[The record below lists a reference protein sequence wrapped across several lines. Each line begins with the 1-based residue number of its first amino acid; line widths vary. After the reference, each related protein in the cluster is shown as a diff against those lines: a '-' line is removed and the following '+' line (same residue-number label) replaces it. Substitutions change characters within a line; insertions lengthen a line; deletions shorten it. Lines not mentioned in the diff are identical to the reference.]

1 MRHADAAAYDAI
13 PVIEDGDLVD
23 IVLQWPERSWR
34 LAGKAGAKR
43 ERDLLK
49 KLNSDGKKLPVLL
62 GSGLG
67 VALEELLEQTSGPVA
82 VVDKEQSIL
91 DVSKLAEQYAGEE
104 RVFWI
109 VEPDLPSALKALT
122 QWQMRH
128 EGLPFVPLSH
138 PVYLRIDRDYYG
150 GLQEQLQAS
159 GRFDFWAKARYTK
172 FKTWPPRILLVT
184 SQYFLM
190 GEIIAACTR
199 LQVPYLL
206 VNLEDKEIASQEF
219 VERLLRSVLE
229 FRPDFIFTIN
239 HLGVDRE
246 GVLVDLL
253 ERLEL
258 PLASWFVDNPH
269 LILYLFNKVIS
280 DYTAI
285 FTWDSD
291 NIDTLKEQGFQR
303 IFYLPLGT
311 DPERFRPGLHG
322 SANNTFTTDVCFVG
336 NSMHYKVGQRLKA
349 SRPPKELLRS
359 YRAVAAGFGNSD
371 EKSVYSYLLHEHQ
384 DLLPY
389 FMELES
395 AERKLAYEAMITWE
409 ATRQYRLQC
418 VQGIMDFNPL
428 VVGDKGWNISLKAE
442 SRPWRW
448 HKEVSYY
455 EDLPWLYPLVKVNF
469 NCTSKQMK
477 GAVNQRVFDVP
488 ATGAFVLTDWR
499 VQIEQLFI
507 PGQEVICFN
516 HLDEVPDL
524 TKYYLSHPHAREKI
538 ALAARKRILAEHSY
552 QHRLLFLMRKM
563 HSVFG

>member
-1 MRHADAAAYDAI
+1 MMQSDAAVYDAV
-13 PVIEDGDLVD
+13 PVMEGGELVD
-23 IVLQWPERSWR
+23 IILQWPKRSWR
-34 LAGKAGAKR
+34 LAGRAGAQR
-43 ERDLLK
+43 ERELLK
-49 KLNSDGKKLPVLL
+49 TLDSSGRTLPVLL

-67 VALEELLEQTSGPVA
+67 IALEALLEQTSGPVA
-82 VVDKEQSIL
+82 VVDKEFPIL
-91 DVSKLAEQYAGEE
+91 EVSKLAERYADEE

-109 VEPDLPSALKALT
+109 AEPDLPSALKALT
-122 QWQMRH
+122 QWQMLH
-128 EGLPFVPLSH
+128 KGLPFAPLNH
-138 PVYLRIDRDYYG
+138 PVYARIDREFYG
-150 GLQEQLQAS
+150 GLREQLQAS
-159 GRFDFWAKARYTK
+159 GRFDFWAKARYAK
-172 FKTWPPRILLVT
+172 FKSWPPRMLLIT

-190 GEIIAACTR
+190 GEIIAACKS

-206 VNLEDKEIASQEF
+206 VNLEDKEIASQDF
-219 VERLLRSVLE
+219 VETLLRSVLE

-291 NIDTLKEQGFQR
+291 NIDSLKGQGFQKV
-303 IFYLPLGT
+303 FYLPLGT
-311 DPERFRPGLHG
+311 DPERFRPGLHAAADNLF
-322 SANNTFTTDVCFVG
+322 STDVCFVG

-349 SRPPKELLRS
+349 ARPPRELLRS
-359 YRAVAAGFGNSD
+359 YRSVAAGFGNSD
-371 EKSVYSYLLHEHQ
+371 EASVYNYLSREFPE
-384 DLLPY
+384 LLPY
-389 FMELES
+389 FSGLES

-418 VQGIMDFNPL
+418 LQGILEYNPL
-428 VVGDKGWNISLKAE
+428 IVGDRGWHISLKG
-442 SRPWRW
+442 SVRPWRW

-455 EDLPWLYPLVKVNF
+455 EDLPRLYPLVKVNF

-499 VQIEQLFI
+499 EQIEQLFV
-507 PGQEVICFN
+507 PGKEVICYN
-516 HLDEVPDL
+516 HPDEVPDL
-524 TKYYLSHPHAREKI
+524 ATYYLAHSNAREKI
-538 ALAARKRILAEHSY
+538 AMAARKRILAEHSY
-552 QHRLLFLMRKM
+552 QHRLLFLLQKM